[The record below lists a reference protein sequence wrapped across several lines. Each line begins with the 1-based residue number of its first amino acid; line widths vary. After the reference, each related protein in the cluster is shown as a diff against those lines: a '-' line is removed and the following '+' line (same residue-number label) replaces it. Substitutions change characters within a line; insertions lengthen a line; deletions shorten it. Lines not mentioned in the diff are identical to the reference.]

1 MNVIGYMKYF
11 SATWFG
17 ILQQNKYSKEW
28 DIELNCL
35 LDTGE
40 FRGHLNAFNG
50 TLCTLNI
57 GDSEIWVANRWYASG
72 CLYSKAGRCIPR
84 RERKRPSVKTLI
96 RLHAIADGLEKNL
109 LNEVKKS

>member
-28 DIELNCL
+28 DIELNRL

-40 FRGHLNAFNG
+40 FRWHLNTLNG
-50 TLCTLNI
+50 TLCTLNT

-72 CLYSKAGRCIPR
+72 YLYFKAGKYIPTE
-84 RERKRPSVKTLI
+84 ERKRPSVKTLI
-96 RLHAIADGLEKNL
+96 RVHAIADELEKDL